1 MFNEVENMHIKA
13 GRIIHNVPPKVLDHD
28 ISDIINCETLGY
40 VHKRGL
46 AAEVCKIKLGL
57 NDRLLKGKKGKVYFS
72 PLMGQ
77 IQNAEEI
84 VSNYWDFNIK
94 TNLIGQ
100 QEHWFNSNLLKQ
112 HLKKIKSS
120 LEK

>member
-1 MFNEVENMHIKA
+1 MYINEDWQQRSVK
-13 GRIIHNVPPKVLDHD
+13 L
-28 ISDIINCETLGY
+28 SL
-40 VHKRGL
+40 
-46 AAEVCKIKLGL
+46 KIKL
-57 NDRLLKGKKGKVYFS
+57 NDRLLKGKKGKVYFF

-84 VSNYWDFNIK
+84 VSNYWDIK
-94 TNLIGQ
+94 TNLKGQ
-100 QEHWFNSNLLKQ
+100 QEHWLNSNLLKQ

>member
-1 MFNEVENMHIKA
+1 MTLCIGVWGNCLVFMFNEAENMPIKA
-13 GRIIHNVPPKVLDHD
+13 GRFIHNVPPKVLDHD

-57 NDRLLKGKKGKVYFS
+57 NDRLLKGKKGKVYFF

-84 VSNYWDFNIK
+84 VSNYWA
-94 TNLIGQ
+94 
-100 QEHWFNSNLLKQ
+100 EHP
-112 HLKKIKSS
+112 
-120 LEK
+120 